1 MTANKKNKAHEPLFH
16 IVKRDSIG
24 VGKAVLIRAVSVL
37 LAALACGIFIN
48 GVSGYNIFET
58 YGYMFG
64 GVFRNSITVNRLLKD
79 TSMLLM
85 FAVALAPV
93 FKMRFWNI
101 GAQGQVLSG
110 GLIAATWLFYLG
122 DDLSNPVLLPAMIIS
137 AMLIGGVWAVMP
149 AFFKVKFGTNET
161 LFTLM
166 MNYIAIQLV
175 KFANDIWKGA
185 NSALGII
192 SRENGSVGPL
202 FGNSYGWIYIIA
214 AVTVI
219 LMYVYMN
226 KTKHGYEI
234 SVVGETINTAR
245 YAGINEAA
253 VIMRTVFISGAI
265 CGLIGFLYVSNL
277 SHTISEQTGGSYG
290 FTAITVAWLAKFNPI
305 FMALISLLLS
315 FVSSGSTEISNK
327 NQNLNAS
334 VSDVNIAIF
343 LFFILGCEFFINF
356 SIVPSGKLKSLIFRR
371 ADKKE
376 AKEATK

>member
-1 MTANKKNKAHEPLFH
+1 MKTTATNTKREPLFH

-24 VGKAVLIRAVSVL
+24 LAKAIVIRAIALL
-37 LAALACGIFIN
+37 LAALTCALFVKS
-48 GVSGYNIFET
+48 VSGYGIIET
-58 YGYMFG
+58 YKYMFRG
-64 GVFRNSITVNRLLKD
+64 TFRNSITINAFFKD
-79 TSMLLM
+79 MSMLLM
-85 FAVALAPV
+85 FAVALAPA

-101 GAQGQVLSG
+101 GAQGQVLAG
-110 GLIAATWLFYLG
+110 GLISATWLFYLG
-122 DDLSNPVLLPAMIIS
+122 NKLANPILIPLMIIS
-137 AMLIGGVWAVMP
+137 AMLFGGIWAAIP
-149 AFFKVKFGTNET
+149 AIFKVKFGTNET

-175 KFANDIWKGA
+175 AYANDIWKGIK
-185 NSALGII
+185 SALGII
-192 SRENGSVGPL
+192 SRKNGSVGPL

-245 YAGINEAA
+245 YAGINESV
-253 VIMRTVFISGAI
+253 VILRTVFISGAI

-277 SHTISEQTGGSYG
+277 SHTISVHTGGSYG

-305 FMALISLLLS
+305 FMAAISLLIS
-315 FVSSGSTEISNK
+315 FISCGSSEISNK
-327 NQNLNAS
+327 NSNLNAS
-334 VSDVNIAIF
+334 IADINIAIF

-356 SIVPSGKLKSLIFRR
+356 SIVPGGKLKSLF
-371 ADKKE
+371 KKKS
-376 AKEATK
+376 AKGGNENQ